1 MLIFHQTASPPNN
14 IKIHTP
20 CQKWPLFLSPLH
32 IFREPHKKYILCTFG
47 NHTPYRPVWL
57 RASNSET
64 IGFSWLGSQTSHS
77 TRVWSPSHA
86 TAAQCAE
93 EGGSVGQTRENDGQ
107 IILKWTTSQGLYA
120 SNPACTHSAHISAC
134 TLWYSPW
141 ALCFNIAKNCT
152 YTLNTYTRG
161 NGASEEKTTMKWF
174 NSNARRFW
182 EHPLSHGERKEQ
194 SAIRPFYLTPK
205 SIQGKKKEGGVMG
218 VRILTKIN
226 M

>member
-1 MLIFHQTASPPNN
+1 MSKIAPIFKSTAHIPR
-14 IKIHTP
+14 TT
-20 CQKWPLFLSPLH
+20 QKN
-32 IFREPHKKYILCTFG
+32 ILCTFG
-47 NHTPYRPVWL
+47 NHTPNRPVWL

-64 IGFSWLGSQTSHS
+64 IAFSWLGSQTSHS

-107 IILKWTTSQGLYA
+107 ILLKWTTSQGLYA

-152 YTLNTYTRG
+152 YTLNTYTQEG
-161 NGASEEKTTMKWF
+161 MEQ
-174 NSNARRFW
+174 ARRRQPWGGLTQMHDGFGSTPSVMARGRNRAPYAPFIW
-182 EHPLSHGERKEQ
+182 PQKAFREKRK
-194 SAIRPFYLTPK
+194 R
-205 SIQGKKKEGGVMG
+205 GGWWAYVF
-218 VRILTKIN
+218 
-226 M
+226 

>member
-32 IFREPHKKYILCTFG
+32 IFREPHKKNILCTFG

-161 NGASEEKTTMKWF
+161 NGASEEKTTMRWF
-174 NSNARRFW
+174 NSCTTVLGAPPQSWREEGTER
-182 EHPLSHGERKEQ
+182 HTPLL
-194 SAIRPFYLTPK
+194 FDPK
-205 SIQGKKKEGGVMG
+205 KHSGKKERGGG
-218 VRILTKIN
+218 DGRTYFN
-226 M
+226 